1 MDNGWEDDGA
11 LVRESQALR
20 ADDGDFVQAGIL
32 VREVFSDA
40 ERDGFVETVAGALD
54 GVQEPV
60 LSNAFQYWKNVDA
73 TIGERIEKAVKDAAQ
88 DNSVPG
94 MGVDEDK

>member
-20 ADDGDFVQAGIL
+20 ADDDDFVQAGIL
-32 VREVFSDA
+32 VREVFSEA

-54 GVQEPV
+54 GIQEPV
-60 LSNAFQYWKNVDA
+60 PSTK
-73 TIGERIEKAVKDAAQ
+73 TRAASYQ
-88 DNSVPG
+88 GGPTEG
-94 MGVDEDK
+94 Q